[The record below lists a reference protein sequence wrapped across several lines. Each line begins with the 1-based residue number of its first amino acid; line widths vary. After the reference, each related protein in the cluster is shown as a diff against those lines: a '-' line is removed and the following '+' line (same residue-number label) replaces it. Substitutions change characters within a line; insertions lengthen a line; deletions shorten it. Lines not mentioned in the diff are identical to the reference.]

1 MVPVVIENVDADRDP
16 FRTRQALAGFGEAL
30 GRRQIDCR
38 EIMDFF
44 RGFTAYDKL
53 RGGLSRG
60 GGRNYQ
66 NGPKQTRNMETFH
79 HFLIFQCWAHLLLR
93 AARYRACIISAF
105 GLSASCFA
113 RSRSCR
119 IASSLITGRFPHRC
133 EALFGLEDFAI
144 RSVLSVYSY
153 SFNFCVFYCGS
164 PDAAPNRGPSVG
176 PGSPMQTESRQT
188 SRASPGCIFETSRPG
203 SCSPCYARYQS
214 FPRQSKRSRYGRNV
228 QW

>member
-16 FRTRQALAGFGEAL
+16 FRMRQALAGFGEAL

-44 RGFTAYDKL
+44 RGFAAYDKL

-66 NGPKQTRNMETFH
+66 NGPKQTQNMETFH
-79 HFLIFQCWAHLLLR
+79 HFLLFQCRAHRLLR

-113 RSRSCR
+113 QPLILLRAARYRACIRSRSCR
-119 IASSLITGRFPHRC
+119 IASSSITGRFPHRC

-153 SFNFCVFYCGS
+153 SFNFCVCYCGS

-176 PGSPMQTESRQT
+176 PGS
-188 SRASPGCIFETSRPG
+188 
-203 SCSPCYARYQS
+203 
-214 FPRQSKRSRYGRNV
+214 
-228 QW
+228 